1 MPTSIERTHEE
12 TSTKKK
18 QKTKLVNMV
27 VYLLS
32 DLGGNSN
39 SPTDMVSTAF
49 RAIRTTC

>member
-18 QKTKLVNMV
+18 KTKLVNMV